1 MYQPNRHMCRGITS
15 SGERCMNRAQPEI
28 TRCKI
33 HQNVLI
39 SNGPHTTEL
48 IELTYTQ
55 ERELLQ
61 LRNRNANDDPNR
73 EDEIL
78 QTIDRHIEE
87 RRQVVERHRQEVAR
101 TGVDPDA
108 AANERK
114 RIERERKRV
123 RAQQQRQQRRRAEM
137 DQLLQ
142 RANNDN
148 FGLNNVQPIVNNVQ
162 VVRQQGELQRIVN
175 DSQNVHTT
183 PVVNMVNKTIAAI
196 LKVPVPADY
205 QWNMTTCSKTPG
217 DIVVHCKLTP
227 KGAWQ
232 MTSQYCQDV
241 NVYNLGNGIYG
252 KVLDCV
258 WQYILSSK
266 DKDELMKIL
275 RQEMEDNIGKCAQ
288 GNLTRLCNIL
298 GGYMDD
304 IKIKEPIAEVLGRK
318 IPQLF
323 EIEDIE
329 QRVQTAYKI
338 LVEEGVPQSQWL
350 DWLNPLIND
359 DDDEKWYRIEILNDS
374 STGRIELVEIPYEIN
389 HEA

>member
-1 MYQPNRHMCRGITS
+1 MYQPNRHICRGITS
-15 SGERCMNRAQPEI
+15 SGERCMNRAQPEL

-55 ERELLQ
+55 ERELRQ
-61 LRNRNANDDPNR
+61 LRNRITNDNPNR

-78 QTIDRHIEE
+78 ETIDRHIEE

-114 RIERERKRV
+114 RIELERRRV
-123 RAQQQRQQRRRAEM
+123 RAQQQREQRRRDEL
-137 DQLLQ
+137 DELLN
-142 RANNDN
+142 RAANQQQA
-148 FGLNNVQPIVNNVQ
+148 VVNNVR
-162 VVRQQGELQRIVN
+162 VVHQQGELQRIVN

-205 QWNMTTCSKTPG
+205 RWNMTTCSKTPG
-217 DIVVHCKLTP
+217 DIVLQCKLTP

-232 MTSQYCQDV
+232 MTSQYCQDMDI
-241 NVYNLGNGIYG
+241 YGMGPGIYG

-258 WQYILSSK
+258 WQYILTSK
-266 DKDELMKIL
+266 DKDDLMKIL
-275 RQEMEDNIGKCAQ
+275 RQEMEDNIGKCPQ

-298 GGYMDD
+298 GGYMDE
-304 IKIKEPIAEVLGRK
+304 IKIKEPIAVVLGRK
-318 IPQLF
+318 IPTLF
-323 EIEDIE
+323 EIENIE
-329 QRVQTAYKI
+329 ERVQTAYKI
-338 LVEEGVPQSQWL
+338 LVEEGLPQSEWL

-359 DDDEKWYRIEILNDS
+359 DDDEKMYRIEILNDS
-374 STGRIELVEIPYEIN
+374 STGRVKLVEIPYKVN
-389 HEA
+389 